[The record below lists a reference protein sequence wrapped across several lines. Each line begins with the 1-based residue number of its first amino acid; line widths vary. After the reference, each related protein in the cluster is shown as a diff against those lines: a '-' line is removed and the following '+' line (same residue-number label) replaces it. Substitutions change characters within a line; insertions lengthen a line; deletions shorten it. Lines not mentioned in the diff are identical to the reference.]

1 MPYAFQGGTFLQP
14 GSFRNGPGDIFVNS
28 AGYKHVRSPD
38 GRPQTW
44 TTGMVEVTPPRRVS
58 T

>member
-38 GRPQTW
+38 AVRRRG
-44 TTGMVEVTPPRRVS
+44 PPGWSR
-58 T
+58 